1 MCFAVGKDYGPYVH
15 LNGYTWQM
23 KSDAILV
30 GSAYN
35 TNDSDLKFTY
45 KSYNLTTKQWQS
57 LSDNSSSNWV
67 TWKP

>member
-35 TNDSDLKFTY
+35 TNDSDVKFTY
-45 KSYNLTTKQWQS
+45 KSYICFITKASCS
-57 LSDNSSSNWV
+57 LIARL
-67 TWKP
+67 K